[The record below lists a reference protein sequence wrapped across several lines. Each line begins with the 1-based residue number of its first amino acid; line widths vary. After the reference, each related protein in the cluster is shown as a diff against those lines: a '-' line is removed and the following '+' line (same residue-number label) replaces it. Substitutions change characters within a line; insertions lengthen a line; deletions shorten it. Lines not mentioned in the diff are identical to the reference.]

1 MSLKPDLNQ
10 PYNMNLITLCNKENI
25 LLQKDKNSNIF
36 YIDFDCENKNISIKK
51 IINLKLYNII
61 YQLNTDLFDNIHVD
75 KINKKEANIL
85 FLFKSL
91 GKEVGIKKK
100 FLYTK
105 TKIEKNKDI
114 IQFKTLDQKYNNKN
128 DIINTYQKINSNY
141 ENLVVKKI
149 NKHKIQVQYMFKY
162 DIKEDLPI
170 YMENIMGFM
179 MKKIFYRLK
188 KFIENLNSLN

>member
-1 MSLKPDLNQ
+1 MSLKSDLNQ

-36 YIDFDCENKNISIKK
+36 YIAFDCENKNINIKK

>member
-36 YIDFDCENKNISIKK
+36 YIAFDCENKNISIKK

>member
-36 YIDFDCENKNISIKK
+36 YIAFDCENKNISIKK

-114 IQFKTLDQKYNNKN
+114 IQFKTLDQKYNNWI
-128 DIINTYQKINSNY
+128 DTDSYAT
-141 ENLVVKKI
+141 
-149 NKHKIQVQYMFKY
+149 
-162 DIKEDLPI
+162 
-170 YMENIMGFM
+170 
-179 MKKIFYRLK
+179 
-188 KFIENLNSLN
+188 LNSSSIYV